1 MNATPKRRWG
11 DRKDAYRVRE
21 LDALHVFMPYL
32 MPDRA
37 ANEAVANELID
48 LSAINRYLAKKNSE
62 NPQYKYTI
70 FHVVCAALAKTII
83 QRPKMNRFIAG
94 HRFYERKDISL
105 TFVTKRQFT
114 DDAHEAFA
122 IIRVDKDSGAPTI
135 DQIHDKICNF
145 VYGIRQEGKIDG
157 TTDIVEV
164 FAKFPRFVL
173 RIIMGILCWLDY
185 HGWVPNFLS
194 NDDPDYS
201 TVFLSNLG
209 SIKMNA
215 SYHHLVN
222 WGTNSFFVVV
232 GEKYK
237 RPFWNDDGT
246 FDLREVLPMGLTIDE
261 RIADGLYFAGSV
273 KLMRYLL
280 MNPELLERPV
290 SEVIEYE

>member
-1 MNATPKRRWG
+1 MNATTKRRWG
-11 DRKDAYRVRE
+11 ERKDAYRVRD

-48 LSAINRYLAKKNSE
+48 LSAVTRYLEKKNSE
-62 NPQYKYTI
+62 NPKYKYTI

-94 HRFYERKDISL
+94 HRFYERKDISF

-122 IIRVDKDSGAPTI
+122 IIRADKDSDAATI

-145 VYGIRQEGKIDG
+145 VYSIRQEGKNDG

-173 RIIMGILCWLDY
+173 RVIMGILRWLDY

-194 NDDPDYS
+194 NDDPDTQPCFFQIWQHQDECELSSPCKLGYEF
-201 TVFLSNLG
+201 VFC
-209 SIKMNA
+209 
-215 SYHHLVN
+215 
-222 WGTNSFFVVV
+222 VV
-232 GEKYK
+232 GENTSVRSGMTTARSICAKFC
-237 RPFWNDDGT
+237 RWG
-246 FDLREVLPMGLTIDE
+246 LR
-261 RIADGLYFAGSV
+261 
-273 KLMRYLL
+273 
-280 MNPELLERPV
+280 
-290 SEVIEYE
+290 